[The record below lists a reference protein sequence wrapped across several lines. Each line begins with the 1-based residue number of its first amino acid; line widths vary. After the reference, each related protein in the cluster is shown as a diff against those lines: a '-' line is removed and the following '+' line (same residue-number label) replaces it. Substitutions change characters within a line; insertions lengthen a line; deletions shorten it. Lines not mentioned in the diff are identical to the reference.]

1 MRLDELRKIK
11 TKLYQLAAKYGIRK
25 LYVFGSVARGE
36 SSELSDID
44 FLIEMESDAS
54 AFGIGAFQ
62 YEAQKMLGIEI
73 DVVPTFTLDKV
84 DDKDFVRAIQTEA
97 VSL

>member
-44 FLIEMESDAS
+44 FLIEMESGAS

-73 DVVPTFTLDKV
+73 DVVPTFTLEKV